1 MSEHVRIGPWIN
13 REYFWER
20 AYPSGRPAIQAEHG
34 GWWSLWR
41 DDDDESDSIAEGRC
55 GGGRGTAVDDDLKRH
70 ADSIAES
77 LGWIL
82 ERDPATEPTPGPNRV
97 RDAAVIAEIMAE
109 RDRAFAKWGPQPY
122 PWTCGEDDDFNG
134 LHEIAERLER
144 EARNAMADRAF
155 KGLPPTRAQI
165 VAEEAGEALWET
177 DPKRARKELVQLGA
191 MVIAA
196 LSECPDL
203 WEEEEKP

>member
-1 MSEHVRIGPWIN
+1 MSDHVRIGPWID
-13 REYFWER
+13 RQYFWER
-20 AYPSGRPAIQAEHG
+20 THSSGRPAVQVTTG
-34 GWWSLWR
+34 FQWVVWR
-41 DDDDESDSIAEGRC
+41 DDDDDSTPIADGDCSSGEFG
-55 GGGRGTAVDDDLKRH
+55 DNDLKRH

-109 RDRAFAKWGPQPY
+109 RERAYAKWGPQPY
-122 PWTCGEDDDFNG
+122 PWTCDEDDDFNG

-144 EARNAMADRAF
+144 EARNAMADRAA

-165 VAEEAGEALWET
+165 VAEEAGEALREI
-177 DPKRARKELVQLGA
+177 DPKRARKELVQLAA
-191 MVIAA
+191 MAIAA
-196 LSECPDL
+196 LSECPYL
-203 WEEEEKP
+203 QEEE

>member
-1 MSEHVRIGPWIN
+1 MSDHVRIGPWIN
-13 REYFWER
+13 REYFGAR
-20 AYPSGRPAIQAEHG
+20 AYPSGRPAIQVQYG

-41 DDDDESDSIAEGRC
+41 DDDDDSDPIVEGRC
-55 GGGRGTAVDDDLKRH
+55 GSGTEVVVDDEDIKRH

-82 ERDPATEPTPGPNRV
+82 ERDPATEPPPGPNRV

-109 RDRAFAKWGPQPY
+109 RERAYAKWGPQPY
-122 PWTCGEDDDFNG
+122 PWTCYEDEDING
-134 LHEIAERLER
+134 LHDIAERLER
-144 EARNAMADRAF
+144 VARDAMAERAA

-165 VAEEAGEALWET
+165 VAEEAGEALREI
-177 DPKRARKELVQLGA
+177 DPKRARKELIQLGA
-191 MVIAA
+191 MVVAA

-203 WEEEEKP
+203 WEEE